1 MGGGGGMAG
10 LKGVVDLLG
19 IAGSQTVVGQL
30 LLAAGRRPQLLQLQ
44 RRNRADPFLVPDTL
58 ISAAS
63 LDSEDKSVR
72 AYDIWCCTS
81 KLI

>member
-10 LKGVVDLLG
+10 LKGADLLG

-30 LLAAGRRPQLLQLQ
+30 LLAAGRRPQLLLLQ

-63 LDSEDKSVR
+63 PDSEDKSVR
-72 AYDIWCCTS
+72 AYEIWPCTS

>member
-10 LKGVVDLLG
+10 LKGADLLG

-30 LLAAGRRPQLLQLQ
+30 LLAAGRRPQLLLLQ

-58 ISAAS
+58 SSAAS
-63 LDSEDKSVR
+63 PDSEDKSVR
-72 AYDIWCCTS
+72 AYEICSCTS